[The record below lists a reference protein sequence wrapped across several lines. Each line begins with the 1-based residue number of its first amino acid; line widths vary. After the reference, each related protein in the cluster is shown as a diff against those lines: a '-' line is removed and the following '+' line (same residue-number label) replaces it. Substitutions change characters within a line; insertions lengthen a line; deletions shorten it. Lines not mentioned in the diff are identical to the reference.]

1 MILGS
6 TYNNGMPT
14 NVRPAPSSGSR
25 FGDFQSGAATS
36 AIATAQSNPPAG
48 YQPASVLSPI
58 GASSN
63 GQSSTTYAQ
72 NRALM
77 YNRM

>member
-1 MILGS
+1 MMGT

-14 NVRPAPSSGSR
+14 SVRPAPDTGSR
-25 FGDFQSGAATS
+25 FGNFQSGASTS
-36 AIATAQSNPPAG
+36 VISTMQSNPPGG

-63 GQSSTTYAQ
+63 GQSATTYAQ
-72 NRALM
+72 NRALS
-77 YNRM
+77 YTRQ